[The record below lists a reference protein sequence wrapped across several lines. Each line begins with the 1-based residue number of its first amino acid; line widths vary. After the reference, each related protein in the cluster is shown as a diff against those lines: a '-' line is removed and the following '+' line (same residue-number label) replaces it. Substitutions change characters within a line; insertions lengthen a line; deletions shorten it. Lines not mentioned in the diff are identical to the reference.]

1 MTCHLGTGKTY
12 FAVLLILWREGGGD
26 VNLVWQQCSMMA
38 EEGVVILHEDL
49 SAKFIQIIVNRLV
62 FRHTLCCSWH
72 SKVVRDFYVTEL
84 EV

>member
-1 MTCHLGTGKTY
+1 MSLGH
-12 FAVLLILWREGGGD
+12 RENIFCYALNFVEGRGG

-38 EEGVVILHEDL
+38 EEAVVIFLEAL

-62 FRHTLCCSWH
+62 FGHILSCSLC

-84 EV
+84 KV